1 MLQKYFIK
9 QRPVLLETCFKNGG
23 TNGCQRAHKFAA
35 HRTPVGEQRSSAQQG
50 VSAERWI
57 GGCAQENSRLDSV
70 ENFKINYCC
79 QNWSA

>member
-50 VSAERWI
+50 VSAER
-57 GGCAQENSRLDSV
+57 
-70 ENFKINYCC
+70 
-79 QNWSA
+79 